1 MVTLLLTQ
9 RLVEAEASPLKAAE
23 FWSVVECVP
32 DLGAL
37 LGLRPDEIG
46 ETAQVDESTA
56 QRIGALLR
64 RAATAFAFALDDA
77 QQSGLRL
84 LSGLSEHFPAVMKE
98 RLGRAA
104 PPLLYVFGD
113 AGLLGQSALGIVG
126 SRAVSEGGSKIARE
140 AALAAVKAGLG
151 VPGVPRA
158 WTGWL

>member
-1 MVTLLLTQ
+1 MTRPADSELVALLLTQ

-56 QRIGALLR
+56 QRIGALLA
-64 RAATAFAFALDDA
+64 AATAFAFALDDA

-84 LSGLSEHFPAVMKE
+84 LSGLSEHFPAVM
-98 RLGRAA
+98 
-104 PPLLYVFGD
+104 
-113 AGLLGQSALGIVG
+113 
-126 SRAVSEGGSKIARE
+126 
-140 AALAAVKAGLG
+140 
-151 VPGVPRA
+151 
-158 WTGWL
+158 